1 MNYLKGGKNQKMNE
15 NNPNNGLEFLDIITI
30 MGFFAQLKNLSKDE
44 KYEQFIKKI
53 ILGLVQEIE
62 KLHRENDEIIKKL
75 DEVLERLK

>member
-1 MNYLKGGKNQKMNE
+1 MNG

-30 MGFFAQLKNLSKDE
+30 MGFLAQIENLGKDE

-62 KLHRENDEIIKKL
+62 KLHKENEDIINKL
-75 DEVLERLK
+75 NQILERLK

>member
-1 MNYLKGGKNQKMNE
+1 MNE

-30 MGFFAQLKNLSKDE
+30 MGFLAQLKNLSKDE

-62 KLHRENDEIIKKL
+62 KLHKENEDIIKKL
-75 DEVLERLK
+75 DEVLEKLK